1 MRLNEVKEDVIH
13 SYHRFYNLENG
24 SLVDPIET
32 QNYLIVQV
40 GDTFTFSPLTTGNH
54 IQYCDIEIS
63 YLVNDVKLQSNTND
77 VGVELSKDDA
87 YLSLKDE
94 LHAISCEAHCRF
106 QTLAVNFK
114 VDSPLFAILQHLQ
127 SRCLDA
133 ETHKFHI
140 PSIKPYLTGL
150 ISEFSQVEKSLD
162 TLRLDALITMIL
174 TDLVRHEQGDDTDK
188 TYVSTSVLPR
198 IMHYLDKNFLTITSL
213 TEIAAR
219 FGYSYN
225 YLYKLFKRTYGETII
240 DYYLR
245 KKMEYAKEEISK
257 NCDLKKLSESL
268 GYTSYYN
275 FSRAFKNYY
284 GYPPSQTPKESPKP

>member
-1 MRLNEVKEDVIH
+1 MRCNEVKENVIH

-24 SLVDPIET
+24 SLIDPIET

-63 YLVNDVKLQSNTND
+63 YLVNDVKLQSKTND

-94 LHAISCEAHCRF
+94 LHDISCETHCRF
-106 QTLAVNFK
+106 QTLAVNVK
-114 VDSPLFAILQHLQ
+114 ADSPHFAILQHLQ

-150 ISEFSQVEKSLD
+150 ISEFSQVDKPLD
-162 TLRLDALITMIL
+162 TLRLDALISLIF
-174 TDLVRHEQGDDTDK
+174 TDLMRYEQGDDTDK
-188 TYVSTSVLPR
+188 PFVSASVLPR
-198 IMHYLDKNFLTITSL
+198 ITHYLDKNFLTITAL
-213 TEIAAR
+213 TELAAR

-225 YLYKLFKRTYGETII
+225 YLYKLFKRNYGETIS

-245 KKMEYAKEEISK
+245 KKMEYAKEEIAK
-257 NCDLKKLSESL
+257 NRDMKKLSETL
-268 GYTSYYN
+268 GYMSYYN

-284 GYPPSQTPKESPKP
+284 GYPPSQVPKESPKT